1 MRRVCLLFA
10 GMLILVMAAGLPAAG
25 FAASYSLTTQFDGHD
40 GYGGNMFDVTVLS
53 ATDDLSIDSFD
64 ISITGDPIGVNVY
77 YREGGYSGYE
87 TNESAWTLAG
97 SATVTPQG
105 IGNPTPLAVGG
116 ITLEAGKTYGLYV
129 DIDSSSMANSVW
141 FTNGSTAHQDT
152 YIQISAGAALTWGK
166 FTGAQSPR
174 IWNGTIYYTVVPPA
188 EPAAQPPQTGDS
200 TGPYL
205 WLYIAAAVVAFGAGL
220 VLVKKHAGVRSKS

>member
-1 MRRVCLLFA
+1 MRKVCLPLA
-10 GMLILVMAAGLPAAG
+10 GLLILVMAVGVPAACVADS
-25 FAASYSLTTQFDGHD
+25 FSLTTQYDGHD
-40 GYGGNMFDVTVLS
+40 GYGGNMFDVTSLS
-53 ATDDLSIDSFD
+53 STDTITIDSFD
-64 ISITGDPIGVNVY
+64 ISITGDPISVSVY

-105 IGNPTPLAVGG
+105 IGHATPLAVGG
-116 ITLEAGKTYGLYV
+116 ITLEAGKTYGVYV

-166 FTGAQSPR
+166 FSGPQSPR
-174 IWNGTIYYTVVPPA
+174 IWNGTIYYTVVSPVDPA
-188 EPAAQPPQTGDS
+188 PPQTGDAM
-200 TGPYL
+200 GPYM
-205 WLYIAAAVVAFGAGL
+205 WLYIVSAIVAFGAVL
-220 VLVKKHAGVRSKS
+220 VLVKKHTGVRTKSS